1 MEHASVLEKEPM
13 PASRIVRSIS
23 AASIVATLLLAACAT
38 RPVNPPIARYDA
50 DSAAHFETTRW
61 NRKRQQDFVIL
72 AFSGGGTRAAAFSYG
87 VLEALRRI
95 EIAGSS
101 GDTVRLLDEVD
112 VITGVSGGAITAMA
126 YGLYGERLFDV
137 YEQDF
142 LKRNVQRELITR
154 IVNPLDWGKLLSSGY
169 GRSELAAQLYD
180 KILFHGATFADIE
193 RADRPVIAVSA
204 TELSSGSRLVF
215 SPQNFNVMCAD
226 LRPITLSRAAAASS
240 AVPVLL
246 SPITLNNYG
255 GSCGYTEPAWLASFP
270 QSADAPRPVDRVRNR
285 LQEIRGLGDGKDDPY
300 FHLVDGG
307 ISDNLGLRGV
317 LDFIETFEALHAAG
331 QPTPIDNVRRI
342 IIFVVNSKSA
352 PSNSWNLSQNP
363 PSSLAILTKSIRVP
377 IERYSDESV
386 ELLKDISAR
395 WVAMRTIRDSAA
407 FANRSIPA
415 MAYIAN
421 APDAAISVVDVS
433 FAALKDPAERDYL
446 NELPTAF
453 YLPDEAVDRLRDAAL
468 TLILDSPQF
477 QQMLKAAGAHLVVQ
491 PPPAPAAE
499 PSATTR
505 STDLRR

>member
-1 MEHASVLEKEPM
+1 M

-270 QSADAPRPVDRVRNR
+270 QSADAPCPVDRVRMR
-285 LQEIRGLGDGKDDPY
+285 LQEIR
-300 FHLVDGG
+300 
-307 ISDNLGLRGV
+307 
-317 LDFIETFEALHAAG
+317 
-331 QPTPIDNVRRI
+331 
-342 IIFVVNSKSA
+342 
-352 PSNSWNLSQNP
+352 
-363 PSSLAILTKSIRVP
+363 
-377 IERYSDESV
+377 
-386 ELLKDISAR
+386 
-395 WVAMRTIRDSAA
+395 
-407 FANRSIPA
+407 
-415 MAYIAN
+415 
-421 APDAAISVVDVS
+421 
-433 FAALKDPAERDYL
+433 
-446 NELPTAF
+446 
-453 YLPDEAVDRLRDAAL
+453 
-468 TLILDSPQF
+468 
-477 QQMLKAAGAHLVVQ
+477 
-491 PPPAPAAE
+491 
-499 PSATTR
+499 
-505 STDLRR
+505 